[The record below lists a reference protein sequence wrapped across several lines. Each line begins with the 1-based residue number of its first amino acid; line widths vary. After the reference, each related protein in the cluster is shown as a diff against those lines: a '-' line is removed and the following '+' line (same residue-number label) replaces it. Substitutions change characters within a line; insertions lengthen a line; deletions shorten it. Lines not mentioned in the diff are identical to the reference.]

1 MLKLRPTACA
11 LVLVVCSAGCARARW
26 PDPPPVDQAKYQQE
40 YADFRKGQLETA
52 AYALPLVGAWSLDEG
67 DTPFGSD
74 PALPIALP
82 ASGIIPRAGTFR
94 RNGNGVTVIPA
105 TGTHLRREDGSDVAG
120 AAPADQGPPLVIG
133 SVHLE
138 VFQLP
143 PDAVMVTGR
152 DDADP
157 LLKNLQIETYPL
169 DPKWRVAARFDAF
182 EKPKVVPIAS
192 TRGPA
197 HDQTAPGQ
205 LVFQMNGQQFRLTA
219 LAEPGSD
226 QFFLLFKDETNGKTT
241 FSGYRMLSA
250 KAVPNGQ
257 WTVLDFNM
265 ASNPPCAYSKFTI
278 CPLPPR
284 ENRLALAIEA
294 GVKRHPT
301 ARGYAE

>member
-1 MLKLRPTACA
+1 MLKLRFVTCGLA
-11 LVLVVCSAGCARARW
+11 LAVGAIGCARDKW
-26 PDPPPVDQAKYQQE
+26 PAPPPVDQATYQQE
-40 YADFRKGQLETA
+40 YADFKKAQLETA
-52 AYALPLVGAWSLDEG
+52 AFALPLVGIWPLEEG

-82 ASGIIPRAGTFR
+82 AGAAVARAGVFHRT
-94 RNGNGVTVIPA
+94 GNEVRVIPA
-105 TGTHLRREDGSDVAG
+105 GGAHLRREDGSGVPS
-120 AAPADQGPPLVIG
+120 AAPVVDLPPLVIG

-138 VFQLP
+138 VLPVP
-143 PDAVMVTGR
+143 PDAIMVMGR

-157 LLKNLQIETYPL
+157 RLKSLAIDTYPV
-169 DPKWRVAARFDAF
+169 DPKWRIAARFDAF

-192 TRGPA
+192 TRGPV
-197 HDQTAPGQ
+197 HDETAPGQ
-205 LVFQMNGQQFRLTA
+205 LVFQVDGREFRLTA

-226 QFFLLFKDETNGKTT
+226 QLFVMFMDETNGRTT
-241 FSGYRMLSA
+241 YSGYRMLSA

-257 WTVLDFNM
+257 WTVLDFNL

-278 CPLPPR
+278 CPLPPT
-284 ENRLALAIEA
+284 ENRLALAVEA

>member
-1 MLKLRPTACA
+1 MLKLRFVTCA
-11 LVLVVCSAGCARARW
+11 FALAVGAIGCARDKW
-26 PDPPPVDQAKYQQE
+26 PAPPPVDQAKYQQQ
-40 YADFRKGQLETA
+40 YADFKKAQLETA
-52 AYALPLVGAWSLDEG
+52 AFALPLVGAWSLEEG

-82 ASGIIPRAGTFR
+82 ASAAVARAGVFHRT
-94 RNGNGVTVIPA
+94 GNDVSVVPA
-105 TGTHLRREDGSDVAG
+105 AGAHLRREDGTDVAS
-120 AAPADQGPPLVIG
+120 AAPVADLPPLVIG

-138 VFQLP
+138 VFPAP
-143 PDAVMVTGR
+143 PDAIMVTGR

-157 LLKNLQIETYPL
+157 RLKSLAIDTYPV

-197 HDQTAPGQ
+197 HDETAPGQ
-205 LVFQMNGQQFRLTA
+205 LVFQVDGREFRLTA

-265 ASNPPCAYSKFTI
+265 ASNPPCAYSKFTM

-301 ARGYAE
+301 ARGYGE

>member
-1 MLKLRPTACA
+1 MLKLRLVTWAFALAVCA
-11 LVLVVCSAGCARARW
+11 IGCARGTW
-26 PDPPPVDQAKYQQE
+26 PAPPPVDQAKYQQE
-40 YADFRKGQLETA
+40 YADFKKEQLETA
-52 AYALPLVGAWSLDEG
+52 AFALPLVGTWSLEEG

-74 PALPIALP
+74 PGLPIALP
-82 ASGIIPRAGTFR
+82 AGAAVARAGVFHRT
-94 RNGNGVTVIPA
+94 GNDVSVIPA
-105 TGTHLRREDGSDVAG
+105 AGAHLRREDGTDVAG

-138 VFQLP
+138 VFALP
-143 PDAVMVTGR
+143 PDAIMVTGR

-157 LLKNLQIETYPL
+157 LLKNLEIDTYPV

-192 TRGPA
+192 TRGPG
-197 HDQTAPGQ
+197 HDESAPGQ
-205 LVFQMNGQQFRLTA
+205 LVFQVDGREFRLTA
-219 LAEPGSD
+219 LAESGSD
-226 QFFLLFKDETNGKTT
+226 QFFVMFKDDTNGRTT

-250 KAVPNGQ
+250 RVVPNGQ

-265 ASNPPCAYSKFTI
+265 ARNPPCAYSKFTI

-284 ENRLALAIEA
+284 ENRVAMAVEA

-301 ARGYAE
+301 AHGYAE

>member
-1 MLKLRPTACA
+1 MLKLCPTGYAVVLIVCA
-11 LVLVVCSAGCARARW
+11 AGCAREKW

-40 YADFRKGQLETA
+40 YAAFKKGQLETA
-52 AYALPLVGAWSLDEG
+52 TYALPLVGAWSLEEG

-82 ASGIIPRAGTFR
+82 ARATVAHAGVFR
-94 RNGNGVTVIPA
+94 RTGNAVSVIPA
-105 TGTHLRREDGSDVAG
+105 PGAHLRREDGSDVAS

-138 VFQLP
+138 VFPAP
-143 PDAVMVTGR
+143 PDAIMVMGR

-157 LLKNLQIETYPL
+157 RLKDLQIETYPV

-182 EKPKVVPIAS
+182 EKPKTVPIAS
-192 TRGPA
+192 TRGPV
-197 HDQTAPGQ
+197 HDETAPEQ
-205 LVFQMNGQQFRLTA
+205 LVFQANGQEFRLTA
-219 LAEPGSD
+219 LGEPGSG
-226 QFFLLFKDETNGKTT
+226 QLFVLFRDETNGKST

-257 WTVLDFNM
+257 WTVLDFNL
-265 ASNPPCAYSKFTI
+265 ASNPPCAYSKFTM

-284 ENRLALAIEA
+284 ENRLALAVEA

-301 ARGYAE
+301 ARGYGE